1 MELKALNLTRK
12 NHQLTLF
19 FLDPMP
25 YEGRDADPIYQ
36 LNDTRI
42 LGISKSLEKGFL
54 YSYIQQQFLRLMK
67 MTRHVLIAQT
77 VCHTKSIELHSSKN
91 I

>member
-42 LGISKSLEKGFL
+42 LGISKSLEKGFCTATF
-54 YSYIQQQFLRLMK
+54 SNNF
-67 MTRHVLIAQT
+67 
-77 VCHTKSIELHSSKN
+77 
-91 I
+91 